1 MPEKHRFFVTCPR
14 GTEGALR
21 RELAAMRIAG
31 AKGDKGGVWF
41 EGPLAMGMDVCLWA
55 RSAVRVLLRLT
66 ELNARDAGTLYD
78 GARAVDWTRWL
89 TATSTLAVDANVKD
103 NPALTH
109 SGFAALKVKDAVVD
123 SLRDALGA
131 RPDVDPRKPDVSIV
145 LHVAGGQGA
154 LFLDLAGEPLHR
166 RGWRVAMTDAPLKET
181 LAAAVLMLGGVPAD
195 RPFVDPM
202 AGGGTLAIEHALA
215 ARGIAPGLRRRFGF
229 ERWPTLDEPTRA
241 GWERA
246 RAEAEAAAMA
256 PREKLPPIVCADISS
271 EALGAARRNASAAGV
286 DDDLSFELAD
296 AAALERRWD
305 AGTVCTNPPYGER
318 LQPRDLDALYRDLG
332 RALMR
337 LPGWAVVVLSG
348 SPLFTRALPLKPAIS
363 HRLFN
368 GPLEVRLLRYEIPE
382 AKPASG
388 PR

>member
-1 MPEKHRFFVTCPR
+1 
-14 GTEGALR
+14 
-21 RELAAMRIAG
+21 
-31 AKGDKGGVWF
+31 
-41 EGPLAMGMDVCLWA
+41 MGMGVCLRA
-55 RSAVRVLLRLT
+55 RTAVRVLLRLA
-66 ELNARDAGTLYD
+66 ELDVRDAAALYD
-78 GARAVDWTRWL
+78 GARAVEWRAWL
-89 TATSTLAVDANVKD
+89 TTGSTLAVDANVRD

-109 SGFAALKVKDAVVD
+109 TGFAALKVKDAVVD
-123 SLRDALGA
+123 SLREALGA
-131 RPDVDPRKPDVSIV
+131 RPDVDPKQPDVSIV
-145 LHVAGGQGA
+145 LHVAGRQGA

-166 RGWRVAMTDAPLKET
+166 RGYRVAMTEAPLKET
-181 LAAAVLMLGGVPAD
+181 LAAAVLALGGVAHD

-215 ARGIAPGLRRRFGF
+215 ARGLPPGLRRRFGF
-229 ERWPTLDEPTRA
+229 ERWPTLDEPVRVA
-241 GWERA
+241 WERT
-246 RAEAEAAAMA
+246 RAEAESAAMA
-256 PREKLPPIVCADISS
+256 PRAPLPPIVCADVSS
-271 EALGAARRNASAAGV
+271 EAVGAARRNASAAGV
-286 DDDLSFELAD
+286 DDDLTFEVAD

-318 LQPRDLDALYRDLG
+318 LQPRDLEKLYRDFG

-348 SPLFTRALPLKPAIS
+348 SPLFSTALPLKPAIS